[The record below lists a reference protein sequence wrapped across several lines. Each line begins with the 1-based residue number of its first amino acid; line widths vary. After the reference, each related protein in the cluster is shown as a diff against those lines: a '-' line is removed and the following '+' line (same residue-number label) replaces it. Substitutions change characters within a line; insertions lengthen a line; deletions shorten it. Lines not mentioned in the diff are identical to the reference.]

1 MRTEAANYR
10 FGAYELRPQSW
21 ELYKLGTKL
30 KLRPQP
36 FQILKLLV
44 ERAGDVVTR
53 EELRGLLW
61 SQETFVDFEHG
72 LNTAIKE
79 LRAVLGDSATKPQ
92 YVETVPKL
100 GYRFIAV
107 VQGMEVA
114 SSIADAPSLTPSVEP
129 AGPQTVTQRRRVQ
142 PNRRVI
148 ALLAVALI
156 VAGATVG
163 GLWYRGRSGFRV
175 TPRDTIVLADFVNT
189 TGEGVFDDALKQGL
203 NVGLEQSP
211 MIQIL
216 SDERSAVIRKQMGHA
231 ADEPMTGHIVVEV
244 CQRTGSKVAVQGSIS
259 SLGTAYL
266 IGLTAIRCDN
276 GEHISHE
283 QAEAKRKEEVI
294 DALGKATS
302 HLRARLGESLPSIQ
316 KYDAPLEQ
324 ATTSSLEALK
334 AYGLALSTSEKL
346 GDFAA
351 VPFFERAIELD
362 PNFALAYGQLAAI
375 YRNRGETELA
385 RKNATKAYELRDR
398 ATEFERLSIESWYH
412 FYVTG
417 DLEKASAAFEITRQA
432 HPEEPRTLND
442 LGTIYGSLGFFDRAV
457 ELYRASLR
465 VDPMSEATS
474 ANLAISLMAL
484 GRIDEAGAILKKFEQ
499 RGIQS
504 DYLLQVNYWR
514 AFLLND
520 TQEMSHLLSLSTGIL
535 GAQSILLSEQANT
548 EAYFGHFRKAR
559 ELSLIAAS
567 QMQIEGQKEAAGLC
581 LAQEAI
587 REAVI
592 GDAAQARDFISRAL
606 HLSHD
611 QNVVALAAF
620 VTVRT
625 GDSLKAIPI
634 AEQLDKDY
642 PSNTFIQK
650 YWLPIIH
657 AETELHQNRAL
668 QAVDT
673 LTIVGP
679 FDWAAP
685 DALAISTLF
694 PAYERGQSYLAA
706 GEGGKAAAEF
716 QKLIDH
722 PGMVLNFPL
731 GALARLGLARAYA
744 LQRDAAKARAAYLD
758 FFALWRNADPDIPV
772 LKESKAEYEKLQ

>member
-1 MRTEAANYR
+1 MRTAAANYR
-10 FGAYELRPQSW
+10 FGSYELRPQSR
-21 ELYKLGTKL
+21 ELYKLGTRL

-36 FQILKLLV
+36 FQILQLLV
-44 ERAGDVVTR
+44 ERAGEVVTR

-61 SQETFVDFEHG
+61 SQETYVDFEHG

-79 LRAVLGDSATKPQ
+79 LRAVVGDSATEPK

-100 GYRFIAV
+100 GYRFVAPV
-107 VQGMEVA
+107 RSMEVA
-114 SSIADAPSLTPSVEP
+114 ASSPVPSVGLAGAPQIAHTPSIRL
-129 AGPQTVTQRRRVQ
+129 A
-142 PNRRVI
+142 
-148 ALLAVALI
+148 ALLAAAVI

-163 GLWYRGRSGFRV
+163 GLWYHRRSGFRL
-175 TPRDTIVLADFVNT
+175 TARDTIVLADFVNT

-211 MIQIL
+211 MVQIL
-216 SDERSAVIRKQMGHA
+216 SDEKSAVILKQMGHPA
-231 ADEPMTGHIVVEV
+231 GEPMTGRSVLEV

-259 SLGTAYL
+259 NLGTAYL

-283 QAEAKRKEEVI
+283 QVEAKRKEEVI
-294 DALGKATS
+294 DALGKTTS
-302 HLRARLGESLPSIQ
+302 HLRVRLGESLPSIQ

-334 AYGLALSTSEKL
+334 AYGLALSASEKL
-346 GDFAA
+346 GDSAA
-351 VPFFERAIELD
+351 VPFFEKAIELD
-362 PNFALAYGQLAAI
+362 PNFALAYAQLAAV
-375 YRNRGETELA
+375 YRNRGEPELA
-385 RKNATKAYELRDR
+385 RENVTKAYQLRDR
-398 ATEFERLSIESWYH
+398 ATGFERLSIESWYH
-412 FYVTG
+412 CYVTG
-417 DLEKASAAFEITRQA
+417 DLEKASAGFEIARQA

-442 LGTIYGSLGFFDRAV
+442 LGTIYGSLGLFDRAV

-465 VDPMSEATS
+465 ADPVSLTTS
-474 ANLAISLMAL
+474 ANLAASLMAL
-484 GRIDEAGAILKKFEQ
+484 GRIDEAGAVLKEYGQ
-499 RGIQS
+499 RDQQS
-504 DYLLQVNYWR
+504 EYLLQVNYWR

-520 TQEMSHLLSLSTGIL
+520 TQEMSRVLSLSSGIP

-548 EAYFGHFRKAR
+548 EAYSGHFRKAR
-559 ELSLIAAS
+559 ELSAIAAN

-581 LAQEAI
+581 FAQEAI

-592 GDAAQARDFISRAL
+592 GDAVRARDLISRAL

-611 QNVVALAAF
+611 QNVLALAAF
-620 VTVRT
+620 VMAST
-625 GDSLKAIPI
+625 GNSSKALPI
-634 AEQLDKDY
+634 AEQLDKDF

-657 AETELHQNRAL
+657 AEIELHQDRASR
-668 QAVDT
+668 AVDA
-673 LTIVGP
+673 LNIVRP

-694 PAYERGQSYLAA
+694 PAYERGQAYLAV
-706 GEGGKAAAEF
+706 GDGKKAALEF
-716 QKLIDH
+716 QKLINH

-744 LQRDAAKARAAYLD
+744 IERDTVKAHVAYQD
-758 FFALWRNADPDIPV
+758 FLTLWKDADRDIPI
-772 LKESKAEYEKLQ
+772 LIAARSEYAKLQ